1 MIKLDRPSK
10 PKELTHDVQASLTN
24 KFKES
29 GISVWSKE
37 YIKKALVE
45 MSSNKCAFCEALLGE
60 ESKYLEVEHFHHK
73 DLYKDEVVDWDNL
86 LPSCRRC
93 NGKKGTHDTKLEP
106 IINPCTSD
114 PKLHLKLLMN
124 YRLKHKD
131 DIGKISIILL
141 NLNDQDRLV
150 KKRFE
155 IGNALIDKIEEY
167 IELIDDVTSGVQTST
182 RRKRKIINGM
192 EAILRN
198 GLKDKEYSATYSTV
212 LIQSDEFNELKEKM
226 ILTDL
231 WMQEHEDL
239 ESQIQ
244 SYILR

>member
-1 MIKLDRPSK
+1 MIKLDRPQK
-10 PKELTHDVQASLTN
+10 PIELTHEVQASLTN
-24 KFKES
+24 KFKED
-29 GISVWSKE
+29 GNSVWSKE
-37 YIKKALVE
+37 YIKKSLIE
-45 MSSNKCAFCEALLGE
+45 MSSNKCAFCETLLGE

-73 DLYKDEVVDWDNL
+73 DQYKDEVVDWDNL

-106 IINPCTSD
+106 IINPCTSE
-114 PKLHLKLLMN
+114 PKNHLKLLMN
-124 YRLKHKD
+124 YRFKHKD
-131 DIGKISIILL
+131 DIGKLSITLL

-155 IGNALIDKIEEY
+155 IGNALLDKVLEY
-167 IELIDDVTSGVQTST
+167 IELTDDVVAGVQTNT
-182 RRKRKIINGM
+182 RRKSKIKNGM

-212 LIQSDEFNELKEKM
+212 LIQSEEFNELKKKM

-231 WMQEHEDL
+231 WTSEHKDL
-239 ESQIQ
+239 ESQIKNL
-244 SYILR
+244 ILC